1 MQPNSS
7 PDQYTGDVTAGGPSD
22 VRTLPGL
29 TIRKASVGPMDNNAY
44 LLTCTKTGARLLID
58 AANDFERL
66 VKLLTEDGAEANLEL
81 VVTTHQHYDHHG
93 ALAELVAHTAA
104 RTAAGSEDAEALPVA
119 VDIALVDGDVLSFGD
134 VSLDVIGLRGHTPGS
149 VALVYEVPYDYTPV
163 EGENKW
169 SQPRAAHIFTGDS
182 LFPGGV
188 GKTHSPADFHQ
199 LFADVSERL
208 FERYGDA
215 WIYPGH
221 GGDTTLATERPALD
235 DWLQRGW

>member
-1 MQPNSS
+1 MQTSS
-7 PDQYTGDVTAGGPSD
+7 PTSYTGAVVTGGASA
-22 VRTLPGL
+22 VRSLPGM

-44 LLTCTKTGARLLID
+44 LLTCTRTGIRLLID
-58 AANDFERL
+58 AA
-66 VKLLTEDGAEANLEL
+66 AEAPRLLNLLIEDAGAPL
-81 VVTTHQHYDHHG
+81 LEMIVTTHQHADHHG
-93 ALAELVAHTAA
+93 ALAEMVAHTGA
-104 RTAAGSEDAEALPVA
+104 RTAAGSEDADGLSVPCDVP
-119 VDIALVDGDVLSFGD
+119 LVDGDVISFGD

-149 VALVYEVPYDYTPV
+149 VALVYEVPYDYVPNADDD
-163 EGENKW
+163 EW

-188 GKTHSPADFHQ
+188 GKTNSPADFQQ

-221 GGDTTLATERPALD
+221 GADTTLATERPALP
-235 DWLQRGW
+235 DWQQRGW

>member
-1 MQPNSS
+1 MQTTSS
-7 PDQYTGDVTAGGPSD
+7 PTRYTGDVVSGGASD
-22 VRTLPGL
+22 VRELPGL
-29 TIRKASVGPMDNNAY
+29 VIRKASVGPMDNNAY

-58 AANDFERL
+58 AANDAARL
-66 VKLLTEDGAEANLEL
+66 IELLTEDGAAAQLEMI
-81 VVTTHQHYDHHG
+81 VTTHQHYDHHG
-93 ALAELVAHTAA
+93 SLEQLVAETAA
-104 RTAAGSEDAEALPVA
+104 RTAAGSEDADALPVTPD
-119 VDIALVDGDVLSFGD
+119 VSLVDGDVISFGD

-149 VALVYEVPYDYTPV
+149 VALAYEVPYDYV
-163 EGENKW
+163 AGADDDEW

-188 GKTHSPADFHQ
+188 GKTQSPADFQQ

-221 GGDTTLATERPALD
+221 GSDTTLAAERPALP
-235 DWLQRGW
+235 DWQQRGW